1 MMPSFRESIEALKEA
16 GLSDS
21 EILDIMSDSVSQQ
34 MNGFRSIPKTISN
47 NSYNKSGHEIPKED
61 RNSNAEVFAVR
72 KRKGCA
78 FSSEKSLKLQ
88 KGVETTKRR
97 LSRCV
102 IFIGLFNK
110 SHSQF

>member
-1 MMPSFRESIEALKEA
+1 MMANFRESIEAFKEA

-21 EILDIMSDSVSQQ
+21 EILDIMSDSVSEQ
-34 MNGFRSIPKTISN
+34 MNGSLSIPKTISD

-61 RNSNAEVFAVR
+61 RNSNAEIFAVR
-72 KRKGCA
+72 KRKAGA

-97 LSRCV
+97 LSKCV
-102 IFIGLFNK
+102 IFIELFDK
-110 SHSQF
+110 FHSQF